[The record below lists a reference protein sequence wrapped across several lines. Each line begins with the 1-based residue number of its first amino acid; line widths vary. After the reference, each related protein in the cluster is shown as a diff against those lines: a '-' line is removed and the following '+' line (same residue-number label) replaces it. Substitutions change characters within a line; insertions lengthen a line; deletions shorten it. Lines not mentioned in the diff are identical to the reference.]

1 MANSAKKRQ
10 LKEKLFKRDGWQDSD
25 GYWYANCEFGCG
37 EILIFKTATLDRYP
51 IMGKRGGRYEMNN
64 LRLACQPCN
73 SVNQNKHEWAK
84 KKKHRGK
91 SKAERLAWYLKTH
104 EEARQRQIENAREQR
119 IRGEIVESKKEF
131 VCFASP
137 QYSNELKRKLA
148 ENYPKSEGRDK
159 NGVLIDVVCPDHDTP

>member
-1 MANSAKKRQ
+1 MANSPKKRK

-37 EILIFKTATLDRYP
+37 EILIFRTATLDRYP
-51 IMGKRGGRYEMNN
+51 IMGNRGGQYEMDN

-91 SKAERLAWYLKTH
+91 SKAERLAHYLKSH
-104 EEARQRQIENAREQR
+104 EAARQRQIAAARAKR
-119 IRGEIVESKKEF
+119 IEAEIIESKKEF
-131 VCFASP
+131 ASFASP
-137 QYSNELKRKLA
+137 QYPNELKRKLA

-159 NGVLIDVVCPDHDTP
+159 NGVRIDVVCPDHDTP